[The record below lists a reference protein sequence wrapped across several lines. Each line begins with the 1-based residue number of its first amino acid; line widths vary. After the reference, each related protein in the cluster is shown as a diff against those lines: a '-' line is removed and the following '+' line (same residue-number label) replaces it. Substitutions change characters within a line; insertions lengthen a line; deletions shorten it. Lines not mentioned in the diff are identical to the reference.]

1 MTDKELIEKLATA
14 LDNLRAAAA
23 MAREELVFGGDWKN
37 AQLQLDKNLPPA
49 REAYRIYQQTKI
61 S

>member
-1 MTDKELIEKLATA
+1 MTESELTDKLATA

-23 MAREELVFGGDWKN
+23 MAREELVFGGDWEN
-37 AQLQLDKNLPPA
+37 AKRQLDKALPPA
-49 REAYRIYQQTKI
+49 REAYNIYQQTKK